1 MPEANFENTYN
12 KALQEEMEQ
21 ANMTETDAGAVDHGE
36 DDEQNLF
43 MRAKKKVDTFHR
55 AKRQDKALGLSRR

>member
-1 MPEANFENTYN
+1 
-12 KALQEEMEQ
+12 
-21 ANMTETDAGAVDHGE
+21 MTASDAGGVDHGE

-55 AKRQDKALGLSRR
+55 AKRQDRALGLSRR